1 MKKILSFSIL
11 LLVAVLF
18 SNVLSAQELKKTE
31 TFYADGK
38 VKELYQ
44 ADAKGLKQGSYTLFY
59 PNGNLQLLIEFKNG
73 VKNGKFTSWHSNAKI
88 KEESNY
94 TDNKRI
100 GKYTAYDEL
109 GNVIES
115 AK

>member
-11 LLVAVLF
+11 LFMAVLF
-18 SNVLSAQELKKTE
+18 SNVLNAQERKKTE

-38 VKELYQ
+38 VKEQYQ
-44 ADAKGLKQGSYTLFY
+44 VDAKGQKQGSYTLFH
-59 PNGNLQLLIEFKNG
+59 PNGNKQLLIEFKNG
-73 VKNGKFTSWHSNAKI
+73 LKNGKFTYWHSNGKI

-94 TDNKRI
+94 TDNKRT

-115 AK
+115 EK

>member
-1 MKKILSFSIL
+1 MKKIVSFSIL
-11 LLVAVLF
+11 LLALLLF
-18 SNVLSAQELKKTE
+18 SNFLIAQELKTSK

-38 VKELYQ
+38 IKEQ
-44 ADAKGLKQGSYTLFY
+44 FQVDAKGLKHGPYTHFY
-59 PNGNLQLLIEFKNG
+59 PNGNKQFLIEYKNG
-73 VKNGKFTSWHSNAKI
+73 IKDGKFTSWHANGKI
-88 KEESNY
+88 KEESNF
-94 TDNKRI
+94 TDNKRT